1 MLFKDIPIGGRN
13 KLARKVMLSPEDKNN
28 PQIRVLSEDL
38 ANQIAAGE
46 VVERPASVVKELIE
60 NSIDARA
67 KIIRLDIEGG
77 GKKKIR
83 VMDNGIGMLPEECK
97 IAFSRHATSKIS
109 KFGDLETIRSLGFR
123 GEALPSIASVAKVR
137 CVSARNEN
145 QGGKLIVLEGG
156 TLIEEKDFACPQGT
170 TIEVDQLFY
179 VTPAR
184 SKFLKGDS
192 TEFSHITQVVTQH
205 ALAYPSIHFQLTH
218 NGRDVI
224 QTLPTDQIHYRIAEL
239 FGADLAKSLVQ
250 VTSNSEDYELQGY
263 VSNPVYNR
271 SNRSAQYCFI
281 NGRFVRDKVIL
292 HATQQGYSHLL
303 PKGKH
308 PALFLF
314 LNMEP
319 RLLDVNVHPSKAEV
333 RFAFQQDVHQFV
345 SRSIRD
351 ALENNL
357 QTPVEE
363 TQTVYNDI
371 PISTGSENRVFR
383 QDIPFRVGKKYETC
397 SFEQGKMSEFLRG
410 TNYSAGI
417 EPQASSSLQQV
428 MGFGKPPIP
437 VSNLI
442 YSEFEPLGQLDS
454 SFIIMQGKKGLLVVD
469 QHVAHE
475 RILYE
480 RFREAAK
487 EKKIEVQNLLFPIT
501 VEIPP
506 TETEILT
513 PHLERLRQLGLEL
526 ETFGKN
532 EFLLRSVPAI
542 LKNIDNEKI
551 LRDTIELL
559 PTGDNEDI
567 LHDKYQDVLIMMSCR
582 NAIKVNH
589 PLNLEQIRKLISDL
603 EETSMPFTCP
613 HGRPISLLFDMD
625 DILKKFLRK

>member
-1 MLFKDIPIGGRN
+1 
-13 KLARKVMLSPEDKNN
+13 MLSPEDKNN

-67 KIIRLDIEGG
+67 TIIRLDIEGG

-83 VMDNGIGMLPEECK
+83 IMDNGIGMLPEECR

-137 CVSARNEN
+137 CFSARNEN

-156 TLIEEKDFACPQGT
+156 ILIEEKDFACPQGT

-179 VTPAR
+179 STPAR

-205 ALAYPSIHFQLTH
+205 ALAYPNIHFQLTH
-218 NGRDVI
+218 NGREVI
-224 QTLPTDQIHYRIAEL
+224 QTLPTDLIHYRITEL

-250 VTSNSEDYELQGY
+250 VTSNSEDYKLQGY

-314 LNMEP
+314 VNMEP
-319 RLLDVNVHPSKAEV
+319 NLLDVNVHPSKAEV

-345 SRSIRD
+345 SRSVRD
-351 ALENNL
+351 ALEKNL

-363 TQTVYNDI
+363 IRPIYDDI
-371 PISTGSENRVFR
+371 PINISYENSGFR
-383 QDIPFRVGKKYETC
+383 QGIPLRGRKKDETC
-397 SFEQGKMSEFLRG
+397 SFRQEKISKALSGMNHSDAF
-410 TNYSAGI
+410 
-417 EPQASSSLQQV
+417 EPPRPSIHQQV
-428 MGFGKPPIP
+428 IGFDKSPIP

-442 YSEFEPLGQLDS
+442 YSEFEPLGQLES

-480 RFREAAK
+480 SFRESAK
-487 EKKIEVQNLLFPIT
+487 KKKIQIQNLLFPLT
-501 VEIPP
+501 VELSP

-513 PHLERLRQLGLEL
+513 PHLERLQQLGLKIEM
-526 ETFGKN
+526 FGKN
-532 EFLLRSVPAI
+532 GFLLRSVPAI

-559 PTGDNEDI
+559 PKEGYEDI
-567 LHDKYQDVLIMMSCR
+567 LHEKYEDVLIMMSCR

-603 EETSMPFTCP
+603 EKTSMPFTCP
-613 HGRPISLLFDMD
+613 HGRPIALLFDMD
-625 DILKKFLRK
+625 EILKKFLRK